1 MLEPKKPKDAYRV
14 YELVEGALSSR
25 VDFGD
30 VTNTGNERLLRAAP
44 ASVFDGEVDCSGGCY
59 PLAGSKTLS
68 LQSDAGAFDV
78 SGSRALLGRLSP
90 FRAIN
95 HDKSD
100 NWKARLHPELE
111 EGLFLVDEDAMFF
124 TFLKNGKLHVL
135 PRDPGDA
142 SDEYHGSKRDEEDD
156 DAVKQRRFVWSLDE
170 ARLQEGTGMF
180 KWKGGYAAAIPVLR
194 ARGVRLLAG
203 TKTHTKSCV
212 ASPRR
217 ERDAGVARRVYA
229 GVALSDRAGCIPA
242 GGALPPPHLLP
253 AARHPSCATRL
264 RRALALDQAPVECSP

>member
-1 MLEPKKPKDAYRV
+1 VALGWSLLSPLAAGVMLEPKKPKDAYRV

-170 ARLQEGTGMF
+170 L
-180 KWKGGYAAAIPVLR
+180 
-194 ARGVRLLAG
+194 VRLLRLG
-203 TKTHTKSCV
+203 RLE
-212 ASPRR
+212 RR
-217 ERDAGVARRVYA
+217 SRRGLDGPYPSVLQSEPSAAVDAEYRDLHSV
-229 GVALSDRAGCIPA
+229 
-242 GGALPPPHLLP
+242 
-253 AARHPSCATRL
+253 
-264 RRALALDQAPVECSP
+264 